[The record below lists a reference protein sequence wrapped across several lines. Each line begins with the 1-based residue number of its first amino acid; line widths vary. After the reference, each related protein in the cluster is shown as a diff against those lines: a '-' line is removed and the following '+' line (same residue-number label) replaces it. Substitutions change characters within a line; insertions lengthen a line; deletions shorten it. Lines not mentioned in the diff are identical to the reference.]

1 MIDLTLE
8 KGIAKNAGKLMK
20 AVKTFM
26 QMWEKM
32 FQGSLVLEV

>member
-20 AVKTFM
+20 AVKTFIP
-26 QMWEKM
+26 MWGKNVSEV
-32 FQGSLVLEV
+32 VLY